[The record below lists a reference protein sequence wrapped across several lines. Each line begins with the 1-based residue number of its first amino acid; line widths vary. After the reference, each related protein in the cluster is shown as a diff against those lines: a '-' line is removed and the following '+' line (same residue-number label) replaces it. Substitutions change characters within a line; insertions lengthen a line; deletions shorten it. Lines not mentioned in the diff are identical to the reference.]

1 MNLFVNV
8 GIKNVKNMNE
18 NNLICEKVTNEN
30 LDLAIKIQNTIFPN
44 ENGALNLKAS
54 ADKSFVEEVYGKDYR
69 KSVDFWICKNED
81 GEPIGITGIYS
92 YVEYPN
98 DAWCGWFG
106 IMPNMQGKGYG
117 RKLFS
122 WTIEKAKEM
131 GFENFRLYT
140 DLEDNNIAAGLY
152 RKVGMIEEP
161 YTAEDMGEEKIV
173 IFSKSLISENTE
185 KFRNKNLFLKKQ
197 EEIQKRASENFS
209 IQYEK

>member
-1 MNLFVNV
+1 MDKNNFV
-8 GIKNVKNMNE
+8 
-18 NNLICEKVTNEN
+18 CEKVSNEN
-30 LDLAIKIQNTIFPN
+30 LDLAIEVQKTIFPN

-54 ADKSFVEEVYGKDYR
+54 ADKRFIEDVYGKNYR
-69 KSVDFWICKNED
+69 KSVDFWICKNKD

-122 WTIEKAKEM
+122 WTMEKAKEM

-140 DLEDNNIAAGLY
+140 DLEDNNVAAELY

-161 YTAEDMGEEKIV
+161 YTAEDMGDEKIV
-173 IFSKSLISENTE
+173 IFSKSLVSEIDE
-185 KFRNKNLFLKKQ
+185 KFGNKNLFLLKQ
-197 EEIQKRASENFS
+197 AGIQKRAANLNS
-209 IQYEK
+209 